1 MNWRYKLMKWFD
13 LNIGWFF
20 VNGFKQEEWYEYIK
34 DKYGKDEGSLH
45 ADA

>member
-1 MNWRYKLMKWFD
+1 MKWNLIKWFD
-13 LNIGWFF
+13 LHIGCFF

-34 DKYGKDEGSLH
+34 EKYGKDEGSLH